1 MGLPYSLNWIRAE
14 NCVKKINC
22 LASAMRRQFPIF
34 TLFSVA
40 LYILSMSIHIA
51 TKQGEIADKIL
62 LPGDPLRAK
71 FIAEN
76 FLEDAVCFN
85 EVRNMF
91 GYTGTYKGHRVS
103 VMGTGM
109 GMPSIS
115 IYARELIVDYG
126 VKKLIRVGTAGS
138 LNGDVHV
145 RELVLAQ
152 AAATNSN
159 IIRNDWPQYD
169 FPQIASFD
177 LLDKAYHI
185 AKDLGMT
192 THVGNVLSS
201 DVFYSNYFE
210 KNLELGKWGVK
221 AVEMEA
227 AALYYLAAQHH
238 VDALAI
244 MTISD
249 SLVNPDEDTTA
260 EERQNTFTDMMK
272 VGLETLIAD

>member
-1 MGLPYSLNWIRAE
+1 
-14 NCVKKINC
+14 
-22 LASAMRRQFPIF
+22 
-34 TLFSVA
+34 
-40 LYILSMSIHIA
+40 MSIHIA
-51 TKQGEIADKIL
+51 AKPGEIADKIL

-109 GMPSIS
+109 GIPSIS
-115 IYARELIVDYG
+115 IYAHELIVNYG
-126 VKKLIRVGTAGS
+126 VKRLIRVGTAGS
-138 LNGDVHV
+138 LNKDVHV

-169 FPQIASFD
+169 FPQIASFH

-185 AKDLGMT
+185 AKGFGMT

-201 DVFYSNYFE
+201 DVFYSNYGE
-210 KNLELGKWGVK
+210 KNIELGKMGVL
-221 AVEMEA
+221 AVEMEYQHVRNLPELTEKIA
-227 AALYYLAAQHH
+227 SYVAGNTVLVFCCAWIKLRWLHGSPSIRYPHYSWNKTLYG
-238 VDALAI
+238 
-244 MTISD
+244 
-249 SLVNPDEDTTA
+249 SLNREYA
-260 EERQNTFTDMMK
+260 C
-272 VGLETLIAD
+272 